1 MKLPWVCI
9 ALAITIAGCADAVSA
24 RGSNLNLPDGGAVDD
39 VGSGA
44 TGNPGNTGLGIGPLD
59 LPEAAPPV
67 PVTPPGSAGR
77 MVAKAVW
84 NCGASCFAA
93 DSVPADTIT
102 RFRGAAGGS
111 KPVLAYP
118 LAGSMHPLNLPDIT
132 FQWTRGA
139 LTQQLFRIRV
149 AGDKTYDFLA
159 PCTKPADL
167 AIGDSECVFTMPE
180 GNWIELAVANRGKD
194 ASVSVAAIEGDKV
207 ATGDPVSIRFSP
219 SDVAGGLYYWS
230 TGLQGIYR
238 LVFGQRKATEY
249 IVPGVRDTE
258 CVGCHSVSRDGKT
271 IAYTFGGSL
280 GNLAVAPTD
289 DVNAPTVKPA
299 ATGHDSSMM
308 ALSPDGSRVLVS
320 FADDANA
327 KPKLVL
333 RDTKSGQVLGAVDE
347 SLLGPTKA
355 AAQPE
360 FSPDG
365 KEIVVSMG
373 QAASGGSSWSVESGS
388 IAVLPFNGG
397 SFGPAEVIVPDT
409 GTELHFYPSWSPD
422 GKWIVFASAT
432 RTQGAVSISYNQ
444 LHARLRL
451 VSRDGK
457 QLVELGQATQGV
469 GHTSTMPKF
478 APFVQDGG
486 NVLFITYNSKI
497 DYGIIL
503 KNSQLGELAR
513 PQLWLA
519 GIDLRKI
526 SAGDPSSAPIWLP
539 FQEVTQTNHL
549 GYWTEIVTCKAATSC
564 DQTEQVCETNPSQ
577 GGSGAC
583 VFVK

>member
-1 MKLPWVCI
+1 M
-9 ALAITIAGCADAVSA
+9 A
-24 RGSNLNLPDGGAVDD
+24 
-39 VGSGA
+39 
-44 TGNPGNTGLGIGPLD
+44 LGIGPVD
-59 LPEAAPPV
+59 LAEAAPPI

-77 MVAKAVW
+77 MVAPPVW

-93 DSVPADTIT
+93 DSVPADSLA
-102 RFRGAAGGS
+102 RFGGAVGGL
-111 KPVLAYP
+111 KPKLVYP
-118 LAGSMHPLNLPDIT
+118 LSGSMHPINLPDIT

-139 LTQQLFRIRV
+139 PTQQLFRIRL

-159 PCTKPADL
+159 PCGKPADL
-167 AIGDSECVFTMPE
+167 PIGADECVFTMPE
-180 GNWIELAVANRGKD
+180 GNWIELAVANRGKET
-194 ASVSVAAIEGDKV
+194 SVSLTALEGNNVAPA
-207 ATGDPVSIRFSP
+207 DPLSIRFSP

-249 IVPGVRDTE
+249 IVPAVRDTE

-289 DVNAPTVKPA
+289 DVKTPTVKPA
-299 ATGHDSSMM
+299 SAGHDSSMM

-320 FADDANA
+320 YADDASA

-333 RDTKSGQVLGAVDE
+333 RDTKTGQLLGAVDE
-347 SLLGPTKA
+347 NLLGSTKA
-355 AAQPE
+355 ASQPE

-373 QAASGGSSWSVESGS
+373 QNAPGGSSWSVQSGS

-397 SFGPAEVIVPDT
+397 TFGPAEVIVPDT
-409 GTELHFYPSWSPD
+409 GDELHFYPSWSPD

-444 LHARLRL
+444 LRARLRL

-457 QLVELGQATQGV
+457 QLVELGKATQGAN
-469 GHTSTMPKF
+469 HTSTMPKF
-478 APFVQDGG
+478 APFVQDDG

-497 DYGIIL
+497 DYGIVL
-503 KNSQLGELAR
+503 KNTQLGELAR

-549 GYWTEIVTCKAATSC
+549 GYWTEIVTCKVTTAC
-564 DQTEQVCETNPSQ
+564 DQTQVCETDPNGQ